1 MMRFRISVACLFLC
15 AAAAAVDAQ
24 HPLDVDAP
32 WAVLLLGTEDG
43 AAVAPRVRATKEL
56 LDTAANAPRWLMVS
70 GNSKKKT
77 RKLGVEATTLATQ
90 VRPALRGGGRR
101 AADVPHVP
109 LLQEH
114 ASNNT
119 AQNLVCVQ
127 ALLQTLGMD
136 TARTMLHIV
145 TNRFHA
151 PRVRRMVQRLP
162 YWAARDVRI
171 VEAEDPKPVKW
182 REDAEIF
189 THLPHVQRDL
199 QEALRL
205 QQEGG
210 CHTTT
215 NSCG

>member
-1 MMRFRISVACLFLC
+1 MRFRLCVAFLC
-15 AAAAAVDAQ
+15 LTCAATATVRAHPIDA
-24 HPLDVDAP
+24 DTP

-43 AAVAPRVRATKEL
+43 AAVAPRVRAAKEL
-56 LDTAANAPRWLMVS
+56 LATAENAPRWLMVS

-101 AADVPHVP
+101 ATNVPHVP

-127 ALLQTLGMD
+127 ALLQMLGMD

-151 PRVRRMVQRLP
+151 PRVRSMVQRLP
-162 YWAARDVRI
+162 YWAAREVRI
-171 VEAEDPKPVKW
+171 VEADDPKPVKW
-182 REDAEIF
+182 REDAEKI

>member
-1 MMRFRISVACLFLC
+1 MKWSRQ
-15 AAAAAVDAQ
+15 AVLLLLVCGTSSAPTEEEDT
-24 HPLDVDAP
+24 AP

-43 AAVAPRVRATKEL
+43 AAVAPRVRAAKEL
-56 LDTAANAPRWLMVS
+56 LASATTAPRWVMVS

-90 VRPALRGGGRR
+90 VRPALRGGLT
-101 AADVPHVP
+101 ASPAHIP

-127 ALLQTLGMD
+127 ALLQALDMD
-136 TARTMLHIV
+136 TARTKVKIV

-151 PRVRRMVQRLP
+151 SRVRGMVKRLP
-162 YWAARDVRI
+162 YWAARDVDV
-171 VEAEDPKPVKW
+171 VEADDPALVRW
-182 REDAEIF
+182 REDAETV

-205 QQEGG
+205 EREGG
-210 CHTTT
+210 CHTAT